1 MSAIHSYN
9 KARGHSTIKWMQK
22 LKYVS
27 EIILSKCKDLNTAP
41 NKMDIPHNENPIF
54 ERDW

>member
-1 MSAIHSYN
+1 
-9 KARGHSTIKWMQK
+9 MQK